1 VAIPGFEPSFPDS
14 KAHIQQTIPVLV
26 TGIQPPRVC
35 AVNDSSV
42 LKGIFR
48 AMDMALLASL

>member
-35 AVNDSSV
+35 AVTDSSV

>member
-1 VAIPGFEPSFPDS
+1 MARPARRDVDGCHHTSL
-14 KAHIQQTIPVLV
+14 IPVLV